1 MAEPSQY
8 ESLLAVVLLEHAV
21 ASVLAGPVLAGLHL
35 AEELIGA
42 TSLVSAVPGLPFLDL
57 TDTISFS
64 FLDSGKS
71 LQISL
76 VSLIL
81 SFLSSSGSPLVSSS
95 QTSQ

>member
-42 TSLVSAVPGLPFLDL
+42 TSLVSAAPGLAFPRLD
-57 TDTISFS
+57 
-64 FLDSGKS
+64 GHN
-71 LQISL
+71 
-76 VSLIL
+76 IL
-81 SFLSSSGSPLVSSS
+81 LFPGLW
-95 QTSQ
+95 